1 MGPHLPGLV
10 TMVTTV
16 CPARDQLVDPDCDV
30 VMRVMCVCVCV
41 YVSMR
46 KRDKTKREYT
56 VPH

>member
-30 VMRVMCVCVCV
+30 VMGVMCV
-41 YVSMR
+41 YMT
-46 KRDKTKREYT
+46 KRDKTKREHT
-56 VPH
+56 VQR